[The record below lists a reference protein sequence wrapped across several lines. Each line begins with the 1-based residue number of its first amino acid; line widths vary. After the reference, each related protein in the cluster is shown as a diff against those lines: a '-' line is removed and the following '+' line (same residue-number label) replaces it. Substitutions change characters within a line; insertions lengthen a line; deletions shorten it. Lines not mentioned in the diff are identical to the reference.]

1 MENSKKIQEM
11 DILEQNLQGILFQK
25 QAFTMEIDETVSA
38 LNELEKSGDEVYKL
52 IGQLMIKTDK
62 SKIKEELSEKNK
74 ILHLKMKTLEKQE
87 AYLNEKLSKI
97 QEDINPSAKK

>member
-38 LNELEKSGDEVYKL
+38 LNELDKSGDEVYKL

-74 ILHLKMKTLEKQE
+74 ILHLKMETLEKQE